1 MRPAR
6 HRNVTTD
13 RGTVTPRCRAITSR
27 RGGPGTHDVGE
38 ASAPASGQPSGG
50 RRPGAGAAPF
60 FAPWSALA
68 AAPALAAVLLLA
80 LAVAPA
86 ACGGDRQAPEV
97 PAAAPAGER
106 AAADPALHVSA
117 EIDAPAIAFG
127 GGVLAEIT
135 RDLPAARAA
144 YERVLAAPDAPPGI
158 AAGAALYLAWIEHR
172 GGNNRHALDLGAR
185 AVALASSNAAITD
198 GVAQLRDAIVA
209 AAGTEDTRGPRIGTP
224 LPGVPPRVAEA
235 FAAAE
240 RALAAVKKLRL
251 RPNIEAVFA
260 TIRYK
265 EDATEGVVAK
275 YRAVAAR
282 GGLAKIASHY
292 RAGSLYQDLAIAL
305 QFELPPELGQQSKVD
320 LRHILRT
327 RAVFYLKKAVAEYVA
342 CLGVPQ
348 TADSELW
355 RLAAE
360 TDLRRAR
367 DVLGGTGK

>member
-1 MRPAR
+1 MTRR
-6 HRNVTTD
+6 RDEIVTTD
-13 RGTVTPRCRAITSR
+13 RGTVTSGRHA
-27 RGGPGTHDVGE
+27 PGTPDLGE
-38 ASAPASGQPSGG
+38 AIAPASERLSGG
-50 RRPGAGAAPF
+50 RRAGAGAAPF
-60 FAPWSALA
+60 SPT
-68 AAPALAAVLLLA
+68 PALALA
-80 LAVAPA
+80 LALGLGLA
-86 ACGGDRQAPEV
+86 ACSGERQAP
-97 PAAAPAGER
+97 PAPAVAPAGER
-106 AAADPALHVSA
+106 AAADPALHVPA

-135 RDLPAARAA
+135 RDQAAARAA

-158 AAGAALYLAWIEHR
+158 AAGAALYLAWFEQR
-172 GGNNRHALDLGAR
+172 VGNNRHALDLGAR
-185 AVALASSNAAITD
+185 AVALAPSSAAITD

-209 AAGTEDTRGPRIGTP
+209 AAGAEDTRGPRIGTP
-224 LPGVPPRVAEA
+224 LPGVPPAVAEA

-240 RALAAVKKLRL
+240 RALAAVTKLRL

-265 EDATEGVVAK
+265 EDATEGVVAQ
-275 YRAVAAR
+275 YRAVAER
-282 GGLAKIASHY
+282 GGLAMIASHY
-292 RAGSLYQDLAIAL
+292 RSGSLYHDLAIAL

-342 CLGVPQ
+342 CLDVPQ